1 MTLSIENQKLL
12 DELMNAH
19 VNHLDGIEQF
29 TVFYQTEFGSQI
41 GAAYHAA
48 DGESVAV
55 KLDDYTQV
63 AKVNCDNLEEVY
75 FRMQGDIWS
84 PRGEARPIIKELGIH
99 HTSMSVGD
107 LIKDSRNRYWIT
119 APIGF
124 FQVIAL

>member
-12 DELMNAH
+12 DELIQAH
-19 VNHLDGIEQF
+19 VNQLDGVEQF
-29 TVFYQTEFGSQI
+29 TVFYQTQFGSQI

-48 DGESVAV
+48 DGESVVV

-75 FRMQGDIWS
+75 FRMQGDVWS
-84 PRGEARPIIKELGIH
+84 PRGEARPIIKELGLK

-107 LIKDSRNRYWIT
+107 LVKDSRNRYWIKNLS
-119 APIGF
+119 GYS
-124 FQVIAL
+124 QVIAF